1 LRELSLAEFVDRRS
15 RFHAHLYEIESL
27 EEVKEILKLHRR
39 NHRKARHHC
48 LAARKRKGD
57 RVEESHRN
65 DGEVGHPGQVLM
77 ELLRREDLDSHC
89 LIVSR
94 IFGGVKLGAGGVSRA
109 FRQAGEMAIM
119 KMRKG

>member
-1 LRELSLAEFVDRRS
+1 MRELSSAEFVVRRS
-15 RFHAHLYEIESL
+15 RFHAHLYEIEGL
-27 EEVKEILKLHRR
+27 EEVNEILRLHRR
-39 NHRKARHHC
+39 KHRKARHHC
-48 LAARKRKGD
+48 LAARKRKGG

-77 ELLRREDLDSHC
+77 GILRREDLDSHC
-89 LIVSR
+89 LMVSR

-119 KMRKG
+119 KMREG